1 MTIVTSR
8 RYSYRKMIFDQIL
21 KKNEEKNKE
30 KNIIERILYNFIEN
44 ELPDEEPI
52 PIKRNFLKKDNL
64 IFENKFTK
72 LGITINIRGNEG
84 YIMKNPEIETKYLS
98 W

>member
-30 KNIIERILYNFIEN
+30 KNIIERMLYNFIEN

-52 PIKRNFLKKDNL
+52 PIKRNFMKKNNL
-64 IFENKFTK
+64 IFDNKFTK
-72 LGITINIRGNEG
+72 LGITINIESNVDN
-84 YIMKNPEIETKYLS
+84 IMKVP
-98 W
+98 

>member
-1 MTIVTSR
+1 MSIATSK
-8 RYSYRKMIFDQIL
+8 RYNYRKMVFDQIL
-21 KKNEEKNKE
+21 KKNEEKN
-30 KNIIERILYNFIEN
+30 IIERILYNFVEN
-44 ELPDEEPI
+44 KLPDEEPI
-52 PIKRNFLKKDNL
+52 PVKRNLMKENNL

-72 LGITINIRGNEG
+72 LGITINIGGNEN

>member
-30 KNIIERILYNFIEN
+30 KNIIERMLYNFIEN

-52 PIKRNFLKKDNL
+52 PIKRNFMKKNNL
-64 IFENKFTK
+64 IFDNKFTK
-72 LGITINIRGNEG
+72 LGITINIGSNEDN
-84 YIMKNPEIETKYLS
+84 IIKIPEIETKYLS

>member
-30 KNIIERILYNFIEN
+30 KNIIERMLYNFIEN

-52 PIKRNFLKKDNL
+52 PIKRNFMKKNNL
-64 IFENKFTK
+64 IFDNKFTK
-72 LGITINIRGNEG
+72 LGITINIESNVDN
-84 YIMKNPEIETKYLS
+84 IMKVPEIETKYLS